1 MRDKDNIQKIFS
13 KNLKELLSNKGVTQL
28 ELSKYLGVSNTTVYN
43 YVNGF
48 NMPRMDKIDKICE
61 FFNISRSALIESN
74 EPNSMQYTLDI
85 SQFENIIPI
94 KNSKTHIPLIG
105 TIAAGRPILAD
116 EHIEEYI
123 DLKQKINA
131 DFALRVKGDSMINAN
146 IRDGDIV
153 FIRKQSDVD
162 DGEIAAVLIDDSAT
176 LKRVFKIGDIIQLRA
191 ENSNYAPINLDE
203 SNNVLILGKAVYR
216 LSKI

>member
-1 MRDKDNIQKIFS
+1 
-13 KNLKELLSNKGVTQL
+13 
-28 ELSKYLGVSNTTVYN
+28 
-43 YVNGF
+43 
-48 NMPRMDKIDKICE
+48 
-61 FFNISRSALIESN
+61 
-74 EPNSMQYTLDI
+74 
-85 SQFENIIPI
+85 
-94 KNSKTHIPLIG
+94 
-105 TIAAGRPILAD
+105 
-116 EHIEEYI
+116 
-123 DLKQKINA
+123 
-131 DFALRVKGDSMINAN
+131 MINAN

-176 LKRVFKIGDIIQLRA
+176 LKRVFKIGDIVQLRA